1 VEKGSIG
8 TEIGNGLVDPK
19 ENSKRIKKRI
29 VQGNLNFFKFLLDQ
43 FRNSKRE
50 NG

>member
-1 VEKGSIG
+1 MEKGSIG

-29 VQGNLNFFKFLLDQ
+29 VQGNLIFKFLLDQ